1 MSFAEDIFS
10 TKSVPSRVKTELDAR
25 ASSVFQYGMSGQ
37 KTWCH
42 IMSMAEGSPYPIST
56 YKTFSEAYPTANRPN
71 ILVQSLD
78 VKSHGEYGTMRRA
91 GIKLKVFTDAGME
104 ELAKAYFIPN
114 MSVRIQFGW
123 SIALKASPIQP
134 VTDIL
139 SDGDANKKIR
149 EQSQSNPTYD
159 GFQGRVVSWEFNLAD
174 DQSWDVTLDMI
185 GAAAA
190 VANIPVNDESTS
202 CYCEQK
208 SPAQPTPGGEAPPE
222 DEEEAKTKT
231 SALQSALIRLIDE
244 PGQAGAV
251 ATELGI
257 TQGLYVDRL
266 KFNGYER
273 DQAGTEDTSSP
284 WYTFG
289 FGDPSVGTEESFIN
303 FGSLCRLIERTCA
316 QPWGPDGKPTVL
328 EIDCDN
334 MDISNYG
341 FTLWSADPRVCAL
354 QGSPY
359 TLEGGGINYDGKL
372 SNIYVNCIHALRVTK
387 NLRDKDDGV
396 VTLLTAILRDINNVC
411 GNGWEFDFVDVS
423 DKGTTGVPSGT
434 RITIVDLN
442 LYKPGNEAYEFK
454 SGVNGKSNV
463 RSVEMS
469 LKPTEAMKTL
479 ALYSN
484 SSKDTAP
491 ASVQG
496 CSDRFIRYA
505 EAGSIVNLADAKGSG
520 EKPKPCGGDK
530 CSEEPEAQDDPLTA
544 LQKEV
549 NDKTVASAKSY
560 QVEQR
565 RKQDD
570 DVCNKAVMP
579 FQLGLTI
586 TGIGGFAFGQL
597 VTLDRLPGT
606 LKSKINYQVTAVEHS
621 ITPDDWTTKINT
633 VGRLK

>member
-1 MSFAEDIFS
+1 MSFAAEIFS
-10 TKSVPSRVKTELDAR
+10 TKAVPGSVKAELDAR
-25 ASSVFQYGMSGQ
+25 ANSKFKSGMSGQ

-42 IMSMAEGSPYPIST
+42 IMSMADGNSYPIST

-91 GIKLKVFTDAGME
+91 SVKLKVFTDASME
-104 ELAKAYFIPN
+104 ALSAAYFIPN
-114 MSVRIQFGW
+114 MSVRLQFGW
-123 SIALKASPIQP
+123 STGIKASPSQP
-134 VTDIL
+134 ITGTM
-139 SDGDANKKIR
+139 SDGNANKAIR
-149 EQSQSNPTYD
+149 AQSQSTPTYD
-159 GFQGRVVSWEFNLAD
+159 GFQGRVVSWEFSLAD
-174 DQSWDVTLDMI
+174 DQSWDVTLDLV

-208 SPAQPTPGGEAPPE
+208 SPAQPTPGGDAPPE
-222 DEEEAKTKT
+222 DDEEAKTKT
-231 SALQSALIRLIDE
+231 SALQSALIRLIDD
-244 PGQAGAV
+244 PGQAGAL
-251 ATELGI
+251 ASELGI
-257 TQGLYVDRL
+257 KGGVFVSKL

-273 DQAGTEDTSSP
+273 DQAGTEDTSAP

-303 FGSLCRLIERTCA
+303 FGSFCKLVERTCA
-316 QPWGPDGKPTVL
+316 QPWSSNGRPTIL
-328 EIDCDN
+328 EIDIDN
-334 MDISNYG
+334 IDVSNYG
-341 FTLWSADPRVCAL
+341 FSLWSADPRVCAL

-359 TLEGGGINYDGKL
+359 SLEGGGISYDGKL
-372 SNIYVNCIHALRVTK
+372 NNIYLNCIHALRVTK
-387 NLRDKDDGV
+387 NLRDQDDGV
-396 VTLLTAILRDINNVC
+396 ITLLSSILRDINNVC
-411 GNGWEFDFVDVS
+411 GNGWEFDFIDVS
-423 DKGTTGVPSGT
+423 DKGSTGVPTGT

-442 LYKPGNEAYEFK
+442 LYKSGDGAYEFK

-463 RSVEMS
+463 RAVEMS
-469 LKPTEAMKTL
+469 LKPTEAMKTM

-484 SSKDTAP
+484 ASKDKSP

-505 EAGSIVNLADAKGSG
+505 EAGSIVNLADDKGGG

-530 CSEEPEAQDDPLTA
+530 CSKEPEAQDDPLTA

-565 RKQDD
+565 KGKDD

-579 FQLGLTI
+579 FQLSMTV
-586 TGIGGFAFGQL
+586 TGIGGFGFGQL